1 MEEKKLVKPKLTI
14 TGYRAIW
21 GKDLNEEIT
30 YLYALA
36 FAKLINQKIKIGN
49 EKHKIIIGR
58 DGRSQGI
65 QMLSPITE
73 AFKKENIEVFYAGI
87 LPTPTMLMITKSL
100 GFDAGIMLTASHNP
114 IEWNGLKFITN
125 EGRLTNAGEISQLE
139 KIFQNLTIAEKKYD
153 AEIFDIKESEED
165 NKKYQRIH
173 IEKILENI
181 NVESIKNKKFKVAID
196 TINASGSIIALELL
210 KELNCEIYSI
220 NNNPDGNFTHGPE
233 PLAENLTE
241 LEKLTR
247 ENSCDIGFALDP
259 DADRLV
265 LASKENRIIFEEYSI
280 ALSVLNVLQKEY
292 RLNPNT
298 KKSVVVNLVTTN
310 TVTDIAEKFFAHL
323 YRSPVGE
330 ANVVSKMLAE
340 GSQIG
345 GEGSGGIIFP
355 PVGYF
360 RDSLSGIALILELLT
375 QENKTIDAILDTLP
389 KYVMKKE
396 KIEIEKE
403 PTEIIEKIKE
413 YFKNEKIDEED
424 GIRVDFSDASWV
436 QIRASNTEP
445 VLRIFGEGRTKE
457 RIQDIFNQVY
467 LTFK

>member
-1 MEEKKLVKPKLTI
+1 MQEKKLVKPKLTI

-36 FAKLINQKIKIGN
+36 FAKLINKKIKIGN

-58 DGRSQGI
+58 DGRNQGT

-73 AFKKENIEVFYAGI
+73 AFKKENIEIFYAGI
-87 LPTPTMLMITKSL
+87 LPTPTMLMITKKLNFS
-100 GFDAGIMLTASHNP
+100 AGIMLTASHNP
-114 IEWNGLKFITN
+114 IEYNGLKFIMS
-125 EGRLTNAGEISQLE
+125 EGRLTNAEEISELG
-139 KIFQNLTIAEKKYD
+139 KIFGELNPAEKVYD
-153 AEIFDIKESEED
+153 KQIFNITENEED
-165 NKKYQRIH
+165 NKKYRQIH
-173 IEKILENI
+173 IEQILNNI
-181 NVESIKNKKFKVAID
+181 DTESIKNKKFKVAID

-210 KELNCEIYSI
+210 HELNCEVFPI
-220 NNNPDGNFTHGPE
+220 NNIPNGNFTHLPE
-233 PLAENLTE
+233 PLAENLNE
-241 LEKLTR
+241 LAKTTR

-265 LASKENRIIFEEYSI
+265 LASKENGIVFEEYSV
-280 ALSVLNVLQKEY
+280 ALAILNVLQKEY

-298 KKSVVVNLVTTN
+298 SKSATVNLVTTN
-310 TVTDIAEKFFAHL
+310 TVADIAKSFFARVH
-323 YRSPVGE
+323 RSPVGE

-340 GSQIG
+340 NSQIG

-360 RDSLSGIALILELLT
+360 RDSLSGMALVLELLAH
-375 QENKTIDAILDTLP
+375 ENKDIDTILSDLP

-403 PTEIIEKIKE
+403 PTEIIDKIKE
-413 YFKNEKIDEED
+413 HFKNENINEED
-424 GIRVDFSDASWV
+424 GIRIDFKDSSWV

-445 VLRIFGEGRTKE
+445 VLRIFAEAKTNE
-457 RIQDIFNQVY
+457 RIEDIFKEVH